1 MKKFLFIVGMALCY
15 LLSFSQETGTFT
27 DTRDGKVY
35 KTIKIGNQ
43 IWMAE
48 NLSATKFNDGTEI
61 PLISDSTMWSNLK
74 STGFCWYQNDYNNAG
89 KTYGAIYNWYAIN
102 DTLNGKNICPDGWH
116 VPTKQDYLDLV
127 LYVKMT
133 LLAGIVGNALDN
145 NLDVAKAIASTQNWK
160 TSNKDGSVG
169 NSDFPN
175 KRNVTGFNALPSGMR
190 RITGQYSGMGEKGVW
205 WGSTKE
211 EQPGKASLI
220 LISSDNSTVGF
231 YQGNFNMGCSIRCV
245 KNITNNEK
253 PSGFQNGKFI
263 LK

>member
-1 MKKFLFIVGMALCY
+1 MALCY
-15 LLSFSQETGTFT
+15 LFSFSQETGTFT
-27 DTRDGKVY
+27 DSRDGKTY
-35 KTIKIGNQ
+35 KTVKIGHQ

-48 NLSATKFNDGTEI
+48 NLNATKFSDGTEI

-74 STGFCWYQNDYNNAG
+74 SSGFCWYKNDHNNAG

-116 VPTKQDYLDLV
+116 VPTKQDFLDLV
-127 LYVKMT
+127 LFIKMN
-133 LLAGIVGNALDN
+133 LLAGISGNALDN
-145 NLDVAKAIASTQNWK
+145 NLDVAKALSSILYWKIATEN
-160 TSNKDGSVG
+160 GSVG
-169 NSDFPN
+169 NSDFPI
-175 KRNVTGFNALPSGMR
+175 KRNITRFNALPGGMR
-190 RITGQYSGMGEKGVW
+190 TSTGAYSDIGEKGVW

-211 EQPGKASLI
+211 EQPGKAFLI

-245 KNITNNEK
+245 KNITNIEK
-253 PSGFQNGKFI
+253 PNGFQNGKFI